1 MKKLGLIIVLSS
13 LSTFSFSC
21 SSFLKKAE
29 QKPETVVSDLFPQ
42 GLSRTVYY
50 ENLATGYADS
60 GQVEKAAELFR
71 LAVLHDPTNLSAR
84 LKLADQ
90 YVKQKAGYLAEI
102 QLKEVIRLNPENTVA
117 QHKLADLYLMNQIFS
132 KAEPIY
138 QNLFQ
143 NNGNDKKA
151 AWALYLISKAEKNFD
166 LADVRLQQVQ
176 KIANDPVS
184 VTLEKASLL
193 KLQSKW
199 NEEQDL
205 LEQAYQDQPN
215 TLPVVSALS
224 EAYFRSANW
233 AKATVILQRFNET
246 NSFNF
251 EISEKLSFAA
261 VQVQNYE
268 VALDQY
274 AKQKSFRPYS
284 TQIDLKVAHV
294 YFLMEDY
301 AQAEQTYLGYL
312 SQNEV
317 SEGDEAS
324 YYLSKIYQLT
334 NRFDQSAIQLKRIE
348 TTSEYFSVAQIE
360 LANLDKEKDF
370 VGALTRLGQAHQ
382 LRPELLDITK
392 SYVDLLIADHQFSEA
407 IALLEDTIPTFPD
420 DEDLRLK
427 IAYSYYQVNSKQAF
441 EEQMTEAIKINP
453 KNSEIYS
460 ALAQLWFVKTK
471 KGSEVEFFAKQ
482 AIELKSKNVNL
493 KPLLAWA
500 LLDQNK
506 SAQAI
511 ALFEQYYEQNPGEY
525 YYAKSLADVYR
536 YALINSKAE
545 QFSKIAL
552 TLESNMGL
560 NAILHNKATR
570 KVGDFDTDK
579 AFNSRV
585 PASLE
590 NY

>member
-1 MKKLGLIIVLSS
+1 MFPLEISR
-13 LSTFSFSC
+13 ST
-21 SSFLKKAE
+21 
-29 QKPETVVSDLFPQ
+29 
-42 GLSRTVYY
+42 YY
-50 ENLATGYADS
+50 ENLASGYAES
-60 GQVEKAAELFR
+60 GQNEKAAELLR
-71 LAVLHDPTNLSAR
+71 LSVLHDPANLSAR

-90 YVKQKAGYLAEI
+90 YIKQNARYLAEI
-102 QLKEVIRLNPENTVA
+102 QLKEVLRLNPSSTTA
-117 QHKLADLYLMNQIFS
+117 QHKMADLYLTSQIFS

-138 QNLFQ
+138 FDLFK
-143 NNGNDKKA
+143 NNPLDKKA
-151 AWALYLISKAEKNFD
+151 AWALYLISKAEKNFE
-166 LADVRLQQVQ
+166 LANFRLNLVQ
-176 KIANDPVS
+176 IIANDNVA

-193 KLQSKW
+193 RLQNKW
-199 NEEQDL
+199 PEEQVL
-205 LEQAYQDQPN
+205 LDQVYQVEPN
-215 TLPVVSALS
+215 KLPLVSALS
-224 EAYFRSANW
+224 ESYFRSGNW
-233 AKATVILQRFNET
+233 NEASAILQRFDET

-261 VQVQNYE
+261 VQVQNYD

-274 AKQKSFRPYS
+274 AKQKSYRPYS

-294 YFLMEDY
+294 YFLMENY
-301 AQAEQTYLGYL
+301 AQAEKAYL
-312 SQNEV
+312 SYL
-317 SEGDEAS
+317 SEKENSQDDEAN

-334 NRFDQSAIQLKRIE
+334 NRFDQSATQLQKIDS
-348 TTSEYFSVAQIE
+348 TSEYFSVAQIE
-360 LANLDKEKDF
+360 LANIYKEKDF
-370 VGALTRLGQAHQ
+370 VGALDRLKIAHN

-392 SYVDLLIADHQFSEA
+392 SYADLLIADHRFNEA
-407 IALLEDTIPTFPD
+407 IALLEDTIPIFPN

-427 IAYSYYQVNSKQAF
+427 IAYSYYQVDSKQAF

-460 ALAQLWFVKTK
+460 ALAQLWFVKSK

-511 ALFEQYYEQNPGEY
+511 ALFEQYYEQNPAEY

-552 TLESNMGL
+552 GLESSRGL
-560 NAILHNKATR
+560 NAILQNKATR
-570 KVGDFDTDK
+570 KVSDFDTDK
-579 AFNSRV
+579 AFNARV